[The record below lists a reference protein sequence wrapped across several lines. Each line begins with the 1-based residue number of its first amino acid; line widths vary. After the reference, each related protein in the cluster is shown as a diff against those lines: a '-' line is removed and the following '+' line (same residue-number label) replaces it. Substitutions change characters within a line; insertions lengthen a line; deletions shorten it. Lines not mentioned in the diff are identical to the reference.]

1 MGPGTDG
8 EGRQRGNF
16 QVGGGRDLEAVAG
29 RSEAAPSE
37 GAWPRANPSEGA
49 GPGELGPSAAVPAAA
64 SDAAPASPPPL
75 PRAPSRPP
83 PRRPRPRQGRTVEPG
98 PGLSPAPAAGASSGR
113 IGRGRA
119 PQPEREAD
127 TRAPRLRRP
136 PPPPSPLPSPPLRP
150 PASAAA
156 GGRTLSDQP
165 GEPRSIP
172 IRGERRDPALQP
184 ARLAPGPRKWLAACG
199 GAPTL
204 ARPLPHRQRSPA
216 GPRPRRAHSQRGAR
230 AGDARHGSGGGRGCC
245 WYCHRCHGRWP
256 GPGLGTRGSA
266 VGLNPQPR
274 PPSLKPLLCRAP
286 GLLSPR
292 LHPRSWSQ
300 AGSPGPAPR
309 PGPCMATEPRG
320 APGLLSPNTRP

>member
-1 MGPGTDG
+1 MAKSQS
-8 EGRQRGNF
+8 QRG
-16 QVGGGRDLEAVAG
+16 GGARVTGSQRRCACGCL
-29 RSEAAPSE
+29 RRCSRLPTPPS
-37 GAWPRANPSEGA
+37 
-49 GPGELGPSAAVPAAA
+49 PGSFPPAAA
-64 SDAAPASPPPL
+64 ETQAKAGEDGGARPWPL
-75 PRAPSRPP
+75 PC
-83 PRRPRPRQGRTVEPG
+83 
-98 PGLSPAPAAGASSGR
+98 PAAGASTGQ

-119 PQPEREAD
+119 LQPERQAH
-127 TRAPRLRRP
+127 THAPRLRRP
-136 PPPPSPLPSPPLRP
+136 PPPPSPSPARPSAPQPPLRREEEPSPTSQESPDRFPFGEKEETPLSKQPDSPRGLGSGPP
-150 PASAAA
+150 PA
-156 GGRTLSDQP
+156 
-165 GEPRSIP
+165 GEP
-172 IRGERRDPALQP
+172 
-184 ARLAPGPRKWLAACG
+184 APRA
-199 GAPTL
+199 APTL

-309 PGPCMATEPRG
+309 PGPCTATEPWG
-320 APGLLSPNTRP
+320 APGLPSPNTRP